1 MNQAERVKNYILDKG
16 SITSMEAFRNLQ
28 ITRLSAR
35 IADLREM
42 GVDVIT
48 TWETSTN
55 VFGETS
61 RYARYL
67 IRKGEN

>member
-1 MNQAERVKNYILDKG
+1 MNQAEKVKNYIKDKG
-16 SITSMEAFRNLQ
+16 SITSMEAFRNLG

-35 IADLREM
+35 VSDLREM
-42 GVDVIT
+42 GVDVVT

-61 RYARYL
+61 RYARYF
-67 IRKGEN
+67 IRKEE